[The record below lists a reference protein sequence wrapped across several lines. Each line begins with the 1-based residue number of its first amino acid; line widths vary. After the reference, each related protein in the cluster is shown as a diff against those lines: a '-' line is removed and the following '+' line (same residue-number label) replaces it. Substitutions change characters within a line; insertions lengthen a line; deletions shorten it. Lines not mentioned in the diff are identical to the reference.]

1 MIRPGP
7 LEIGLLLSVIS
18 IGGVVVFVVFVVLL
32 VKRVTRRST
41 KDELKKYHQELHE
54 QAKTIPEA
62 KD

>member
-7 LEIGLLLSVIS
+7 LEVGLLLSVIL
-18 IGGVVVFVVFVVLL
+18 IGGVVVFAIWL
-32 VKRVTRRST
+32 VKRATRQSS

-54 QAKTIPEA
+54 QAKTITED